1 MTLSVL
7 WFILIAVLW
16 IGYLTL
22 EGFGFGVGMIY
33 KFVAKDERE
42 RRALL
47 GTIGPHWDG
56 NEVWLLTAGGAT
68 FAAFPEW
75 YGTLFSGAYLVL
87 FLILLALIVRVC
99 AIEWRGKIN
108 SDTWRARWDWAHTIS
123 AWLPAI
129 LWGAAFAN
137 LVQGMQ
143 IEVVEV
149 ASRKVVPV
157 SEALAAQSAG
167 TLIPG
172 ASHEITGGFWSLITP
187 FTLLGGLVTCSLF
200 LTHGALFAALDA
212 DHKPVQATKE
222 QWVEVFT
229 RFYGDDGLGV
239 TVNAENIEKVA
250 TALSDNNGI
259 MVNLED
265 EKTIEKLASP
275 MDRLA
280 YGGDFTTM
288 QALAHE
294 RAGLFEGK
302 WNAEFAPARVREVLE
317 ADVETQAEAPVIAME
332 DTVAREIA
340 EETIG
345 RRKSTLWAV
354 PVRSKTGT
362 VSVSRGTTA
371 QYRVPAPV
379 AVENEDDGFEL

>member
-87 FLILLALIVRVC
+87 FLILLALIVRIC

-200 LTHGALFAALDA
+200 LTHGALFAALKTAGDLSKRCSALALKLGVVSTVLTALWALWAQLAYSASPASWIGLVLAALFLVASLYLNLRGRQGLAFATHFGAIAFAVVFIFLAITPDIMRSAINPAYSLTISQGASA
-212 DHKPVQATKE
+212 DVTLLIMSIAAVVFVPVVLVYTIWSSKVFAKRINAEKIDPNAGLDPVKVRDNSAKPV
-222 QWVEVFT
+222 
-229 RFYGDDGLGV
+229 G
-239 TVNAENIEKVA
+239 
-250 TALSDNNGI
+250 
-259 MVNLED
+259 
-265 EKTIEKLASP
+265 
-275 MDRLA
+275 LA
-280 YGGDFTTM
+280 Y
-288 QALAHE
+288 
-294 RAGLFEGK
+294 
-302 WNAEFAPARVREVLE
+302 
-317 ADVETQAEAPVIAME
+317 
-332 DTVAREIA
+332 
-340 EETIG
+340 
-345 RRKSTLWAV
+345 
-354 PVRSKTGT
+354 
-362 VSVSRGTTA
+362 
-371 QYRVPAPV
+371 
-379 AVENEDDGFEL
+379 

>member
-157 SEALAAQSAG
+157 AEALAAQKAG

-200 LTHGALFAALDA
+200 LTHGALFAALKTAGDLSKRCSALALKLGVVSTVLTALWALWAQLAYSATPASWIGLVLAALFLVASLYLNLRGRQGLAFATHFGAIAFAVVFIFLAITPDIMRSAINPAYSLTISQGASA
-212 DHKPVQATKE
+212 DVTLMIMTAAAVVFVPVVLVYTIWSYKVFAKRINAEKIDPNAGLDPVKVRDSSAKPV
-222 QWVEVFT
+222 
-229 RFYGDDGLGV
+229 G
-239 TVNAENIEKVA
+239 
-250 TALSDNNGI
+250 
-259 MVNLED
+259 
-265 EKTIEKLASP
+265 
-275 MDRLA
+275 LA
-280 YGGDFTTM
+280 Y
-288 QALAHE
+288 
-294 RAGLFEGK
+294 
-302 WNAEFAPARVREVLE
+302 
-317 ADVETQAEAPVIAME
+317 
-332 DTVAREIA
+332 
-340 EETIG
+340 
-345 RRKSTLWAV
+345 
-354 PVRSKTGT
+354 
-362 VSVSRGTTA
+362 
-371 QYRVPAPV
+371 
-379 AVENEDDGFEL
+379 

>member
-157 SEALAAQSAG
+157 SEALAAQKAG

-200 LTHGALFAALDA
+200 LTHGALFAALKTAGDLSKRCSALALKLGVVSTVLTALWALWAQLAYSASPASWIGLVLAALFLVASLYLNLRGRQGLAFATHFGAIAFAVVFIFLAITPDIMRSAINPAYSLTISQGASA
-212 DHKPVQATKE
+212 DVTLLIMSIAAVVFVPVVLVYTIWSYKVFAKRINAEKIDPNAGLDPVKVRDNSAKPV
-222 QWVEVFT
+222 
-229 RFYGDDGLGV
+229 G
-239 TVNAENIEKVA
+239 
-250 TALSDNNGI
+250 
-259 MVNLED
+259 
-265 EKTIEKLASP
+265 
-275 MDRLA
+275 LA
-280 YGGDFTTM
+280 Y
-288 QALAHE
+288 
-294 RAGLFEGK
+294 
-302 WNAEFAPARVREVLE
+302 
-317 ADVETQAEAPVIAME
+317 
-332 DTVAREIA
+332 
-340 EETIG
+340 
-345 RRKSTLWAV
+345 
-354 PVRSKTGT
+354 
-362 VSVSRGTTA
+362 
-371 QYRVPAPV
+371 
-379 AVENEDDGFEL
+379 

>member
-157 SEALAAQSAG
+157 AEALAAQKAG

-200 LTHGALFAALDA
+200 LTHGALFAALKTAGDLSKRCSALALKLGVGSTVLTALWALWAQLAYSATPASWIGLVLAALFLVASLYLNLRGRQGLAFATHFGAIAFAVVFIFLAITPDIMRSAINPAYSLTISQGASA
-212 DHKPVQATKE
+212 DVTLMIMTAAAVVFVPVVLVYTIWSYKVFAKRINAEKIDPNAGLDPVKVRDNSAKPV
-222 QWVEVFT
+222 
-229 RFYGDDGLGV
+229 G
-239 TVNAENIEKVA
+239 
-250 TALSDNNGI
+250 
-259 MVNLED
+259 
-265 EKTIEKLASP
+265 
-275 MDRLA
+275 LA
-280 YGGDFTTM
+280 Y
-288 QALAHE
+288 
-294 RAGLFEGK
+294 
-302 WNAEFAPARVREVLE
+302 
-317 ADVETQAEAPVIAME
+317 
-332 DTVAREIA
+332 
-340 EETIG
+340 
-345 RRKSTLWAV
+345 
-354 PVRSKTGT
+354 
-362 VSVSRGTTA
+362 
-371 QYRVPAPV
+371 
-379 AVENEDDGFEL
+379 

>member
-172 ASHEITGGFWSLITP
+172 ASHEITGGFWTLITP

-200 LTHGALFAALDA
+200 LTHGALFAALKTAGDLSKRCSALALKLGVVSTVLTALWALWAQLAYSASPASWIGLVLAALFLVASLYLNLRGRQGLAFATHFGAIAFAVVFIFLAITPDIMRSAINPAYSLTISQGASA
-212 DHKPVQATKE
+212 DVTLLIMSIAAVVFVPVVLVYTIWSYKVFAKRINAEKIDPNAGLDPVKVRDSSAKPV
-222 QWVEVFT
+222 
-229 RFYGDDGLGV
+229 G
-239 TVNAENIEKVA
+239 
-250 TALSDNNGI
+250 
-259 MVNLED
+259 
-265 EKTIEKLASP
+265 
-275 MDRLA
+275 LA
-280 YGGDFTTM
+280 Y
-288 QALAHE
+288 
-294 RAGLFEGK
+294 
-302 WNAEFAPARVREVLE
+302 
-317 ADVETQAEAPVIAME
+317 
-332 DTVAREIA
+332 
-340 EETIG
+340 
-345 RRKSTLWAV
+345 
-354 PVRSKTGT
+354 
-362 VSVSRGTTA
+362 
-371 QYRVPAPV
+371 
-379 AVENEDDGFEL
+379 

>member
-137 LVQGMQ
+137 LVQGMH

-200 LTHGALFAALDA
+200 LTHGALFAALKTAGDLSKRCSALALKLGVVSTVLTAIWALWAQLAYSATPASWIGLVLAALFLVASLYLNLRGRQGLAFATHFGAIAFAVVFIFLAITPDIMRSSVNPAYSLTISQGASA
-212 DHKPVQATKE
+212 DVTLLIMSIAAVVFVPVVLVYTIWSYKVFAKRINAEKIDLNAGLDPVKVRDNSAKPV
-222 QWVEVFT
+222 
-229 RFYGDDGLGV
+229 G
-239 TVNAENIEKVA
+239 
-250 TALSDNNGI
+250 
-259 MVNLED
+259 
-265 EKTIEKLASP
+265 
-275 MDRLA
+275 LA
-280 YGGDFTTM
+280 Y
-288 QALAHE
+288 
-294 RAGLFEGK
+294 
-302 WNAEFAPARVREVLE
+302 
-317 ADVETQAEAPVIAME
+317 
-332 DTVAREIA
+332 
-340 EETIG
+340 
-345 RRKSTLWAV
+345 
-354 PVRSKTGT
+354 
-362 VSVSRGTTA
+362 
-371 QYRVPAPV
+371 
-379 AVENEDDGFEL
+379 

>member
-200 LTHGALFAALDA
+200 LTHGALFAALKTAGDLSKRCSALALKLGVVSTVLTAIWALWAQLAYSATPASWIGLVLAALFLVASLYLNLRGRQGLAFATHFGAIAFAVVFIFLAITPDIMRSAINPAYSLTISQGASA
-212 DHKPVQATKE
+212 DVTLLIMTIAAVVFVPVVLVYTIWSYKVFAKRINAEKIDPNAGLDPVKVRDSSAKPV
-222 QWVEVFT
+222 
-229 RFYGDDGLGV
+229 G
-239 TVNAENIEKVA
+239 
-250 TALSDNNGI
+250 
-259 MVNLED
+259 
-265 EKTIEKLASP
+265 
-275 MDRLA
+275 LA
-280 YGGDFTTM
+280 Y
-288 QALAHE
+288 
-294 RAGLFEGK
+294 
-302 WNAEFAPARVREVLE
+302 
-317 ADVETQAEAPVIAME
+317 
-332 DTVAREIA
+332 
-340 EETIG
+340 
-345 RRKSTLWAV
+345 
-354 PVRSKTGT
+354 
-362 VSVSRGTTA
+362 
-371 QYRVPAPV
+371 
-379 AVENEDDGFEL
+379 

>member
-87 FLILLALIVRVC
+87 FLILLALIVRIC

-157 SEALAAQSAG
+157 AEALAAQKAG

-200 LTHGALFAALDA
+200 LTHGALFAALKTAGDLSKRCSALALKLGVVSTVLTALWALWAQLAYSASPASWIGLVLAALFLVASLYLNLRGRQGLAFATHFGAIAFAVVFIFLAITPDIMRSAINPAYSLTISQGASA
-212 DHKPVQATKE
+212 DVTLLIMSIAAVVFVPVVLVYTIWSYKVFAKRINAEKIDPNAGLDPVKVRDNSAKPV
-222 QWVEVFT
+222 
-229 RFYGDDGLGV
+229 G
-239 TVNAENIEKVA
+239 
-250 TALSDNNGI
+250 
-259 MVNLED
+259 
-265 EKTIEKLASP
+265 
-275 MDRLA
+275 LA
-280 YGGDFTTM
+280 Y
-288 QALAHE
+288 
-294 RAGLFEGK
+294 
-302 WNAEFAPARVREVLE
+302 
-317 ADVETQAEAPVIAME
+317 
-332 DTVAREIA
+332 
-340 EETIG
+340 
-345 RRKSTLWAV
+345 
-354 PVRSKTGT
+354 
-362 VSVSRGTTA
+362 
-371 QYRVPAPV
+371 
-379 AVENEDDGFEL
+379 

>member
-16 IGYLTL
+16 IGYMTL

-87 FLILLALIVRVC
+87 FLILLALTVRVC

-200 LTHGALFAALDA
+200 LTHGALFAALKTAGDLSKRCSALALKLGVVSTVLTALWALWAQLAYSASPASWIGLVLAALFLVASLYLNLRGRQGLAFATHFGAIAFAVVFIFLAITPDIMRSAINPAYSLTISQGASA
-212 DHKPVQATKE
+212 DVTLLIMSIAAVVFVPVVLVYTIWSYKVFAKRINAEKIDPNAGLDPVKVRDNSAKPV
-222 QWVEVFT
+222 
-229 RFYGDDGLGV
+229 G
-239 TVNAENIEKVA
+239 
-250 TALSDNNGI
+250 
-259 MVNLED
+259 
-265 EKTIEKLASP
+265 
-275 MDRLA
+275 LA
-280 YGGDFTTM
+280 Y
-288 QALAHE
+288 
-294 RAGLFEGK
+294 
-302 WNAEFAPARVREVLE
+302 
-317 ADVETQAEAPVIAME
+317 
-332 DTVAREIA
+332 
-340 EETIG
+340 
-345 RRKSTLWAV
+345 
-354 PVRSKTGT
+354 
-362 VSVSRGTTA
+362 
-371 QYRVPAPV
+371 
-379 AVENEDDGFEL
+379 

>member
-1 MTLSVL
+1 MTLSIL

-157 SEALAAQSAG
+157 SEALAAQKAG

-200 LTHGALFAALDA
+200 LTHGALFAALKTAGDLSKRCSALALKLGVVSTVLTALWALWAQLAYSASPASWIGLVLAALFLVASLYLNLRGRQGLAFATHFGAIAFAVVFIFLAITPDIMRSAINPAYSLTISQGASA
-212 DHKPVQATKE
+212 DVTLLIMSIAAVVFVPVVLVYTIWSYKVFAKRINAEKIDPNAGLDPVKVRDNSAKPV
-222 QWVEVFT
+222 
-229 RFYGDDGLGV
+229 G
-239 TVNAENIEKVA
+239 
-250 TALSDNNGI
+250 
-259 MVNLED
+259 
-265 EKTIEKLASP
+265 
-275 MDRLA
+275 LA
-280 YGGDFTTM
+280 Y
-288 QALAHE
+288 
-294 RAGLFEGK
+294 
-302 WNAEFAPARVREVLE
+302 
-317 ADVETQAEAPVIAME
+317 
-332 DTVAREIA
+332 
-340 EETIG
+340 
-345 RRKSTLWAV
+345 
-354 PVRSKTGT
+354 
-362 VSVSRGTTA
+362 
-371 QYRVPAPV
+371 
-379 AVENEDDGFEL
+379 

>member
-87 FLILLALIVRVC
+87 FLILLALIVRIC

-157 SEALAAQSAG
+157 SEDLAAQSA
-167 TLIPG
+167 G

-200 LTHGALFAALDA
+200 LTHGALFAALKTAGDLSKRCSALALKLGVVSTVLTALWALWAQLAYSASPASWIGLVLAALFLVASLYLNLRGRQGLAFATHFGAIAFAVVFIFLAITPDIMRSAINPAYSLTISQGASA
-212 DHKPVQATKE
+212 DVTLLIMSIAAVVFVPVVLVYTIWSYKVFAKRINAEKIDPNVGLDPVKVRDNSAKPV
-222 QWVEVFT
+222 
-229 RFYGDDGLGV
+229 G
-239 TVNAENIEKVA
+239 
-250 TALSDNNGI
+250 
-259 MVNLED
+259 
-265 EKTIEKLASP
+265 
-275 MDRLA
+275 LA
-280 YGGDFTTM
+280 Y
-288 QALAHE
+288 
-294 RAGLFEGK
+294 
-302 WNAEFAPARVREVLE
+302 
-317 ADVETQAEAPVIAME
+317 
-332 DTVAREIA
+332 
-340 EETIG
+340 
-345 RRKSTLWAV
+345 
-354 PVRSKTGT
+354 
-362 VSVSRGTTA
+362 
-371 QYRVPAPV
+371 
-379 AVENEDDGFEL
+379 

>member
-157 SEALAAQSAG
+157 AEALAAQKAG

-200 LTHGALFAALDA
+200 LTHGALFAALKTAGDLSKRCSALALKLGVGSTVLTALWALWAQLAYSGSSASWIGLVLAALFLVASLYLNLRGRQGLAFATHFGAIAFAVVFIFLAITPDIMRSAINPAYSLTISQGASA
-212 DHKPVQATKE
+212 DVTLMIMTAAAVVFVPVVLVYTIWSYKVFAKRINAEKIDPNAGLDPVKVRDNSAKPV
-222 QWVEVFT
+222 
-229 RFYGDDGLGV
+229 G
-239 TVNAENIEKVA
+239 
-250 TALSDNNGI
+250 
-259 MVNLED
+259 
-265 EKTIEKLASP
+265 
-275 MDRLA
+275 LA
-280 YGGDFTTM
+280 Y
-288 QALAHE
+288 
-294 RAGLFEGK
+294 
-302 WNAEFAPARVREVLE
+302 
-317 ADVETQAEAPVIAME
+317 
-332 DTVAREIA
+332 
-340 EETIG
+340 
-345 RRKSTLWAV
+345 
-354 PVRSKTGT
+354 
-362 VSVSRGTTA
+362 
-371 QYRVPAPV
+371 
-379 AVENEDDGFEL
+379 

>member
-137 LVQGMQ
+137 LVQ

-200 LTHGALFAALDA
+200 LTHGALFAALKTAGDLSKRCSALALKLGVVSTVLTALWALWAQLAYSASPASWIGLVLAALFLVASLYLNLRGRQGLAFATHFGAIAFAVVFIFLAITPDIMRSAINPAYSLTISQGASA
-212 DHKPVQATKE
+212 DVTLLIMSIAAVVFVPVVLVYTIWSYKVFAKRINAEKIDPNAGLDPVKVRDNSAKPV
-222 QWVEVFT
+222 
-229 RFYGDDGLGV
+229 G
-239 TVNAENIEKVA
+239 
-250 TALSDNNGI
+250 
-259 MVNLED
+259 
-265 EKTIEKLASP
+265 
-275 MDRLA
+275 LA
-280 YGGDFTTM
+280 Y
-288 QALAHE
+288 
-294 RAGLFEGK
+294 
-302 WNAEFAPARVREVLE
+302 
-317 ADVETQAEAPVIAME
+317 
-332 DTVAREIA
+332 
-340 EETIG
+340 
-345 RRKSTLWAV
+345 
-354 PVRSKTGT
+354 
-362 VSVSRGTTA
+362 
-371 QYRVPAPV
+371 
-379 AVENEDDGFEL
+379 

>member
-87 FLILLALIVRVC
+87 FLILLALIVRIC

-129 LWGAAFAN
+129 LWGAAFAT

-157 SEALAAQSAG
+157 AEALAAQKAG

-200 LTHGALFAALDA
+200 LTHGALFAALKTAGDLSKRCSALALKLGVVSTVLTALWALWAQLAYSASPASWIGLVLAALFLVASLYLNLRGRQGLAFATHFGAIAFAVVFIFLAITPDIMRSAINPAYSLTISQGASA
-212 DHKPVQATKE
+212 DVTLLIMSIAAVVFVPVVLVYTIWSYKVCAKRINAEKIDPNAGLDPVKVRDNSAKPV
-222 QWVEVFT
+222 
-229 RFYGDDGLGV
+229 G
-239 TVNAENIEKVA
+239 
-250 TALSDNNGI
+250 
-259 MVNLED
+259 
-265 EKTIEKLASP
+265 
-275 MDRLA
+275 LA
-280 YGGDFTTM
+280 Y
-288 QALAHE
+288 
-294 RAGLFEGK
+294 
-302 WNAEFAPARVREVLE
+302 
-317 ADVETQAEAPVIAME
+317 
-332 DTVAREIA
+332 
-340 EETIG
+340 
-345 RRKSTLWAV
+345 
-354 PVRSKTGT
+354 
-362 VSVSRGTTA
+362 
-371 QYRVPAPV
+371 
-379 AVENEDDGFEL
+379 

>member
-42 RRALL
+42 RRARL

-157 SEALAAQSAG
+157 AEALAAQKAG

-200 LTHGALFAALDA
+200 LTHGALFAALKTAGDLSKRCSALALKLGVGSTVLTALWALWAQLAYSASPASWIGLVLAALFLVASLYLNLRGRQGLAFATHFGAIAFAVVFIFLAITPDIMRSAINPAYSLTISQGASA
-212 DHKPVQATKE
+212 DVTLLIMSIAAVVFVPVVLVYTIWSYKVFAKRINAEKIDPNAGLDPVKVRDNSAKPV
-222 QWVEVFT
+222 
-229 RFYGDDGLGV
+229 G
-239 TVNAENIEKVA
+239 
-250 TALSDNNGI
+250 
-259 MVNLED
+259 
-265 EKTIEKLASP
+265 
-275 MDRLA
+275 LA
-280 YGGDFTTM
+280 Y
-288 QALAHE
+288 
-294 RAGLFEGK
+294 
-302 WNAEFAPARVREVLE
+302 
-317 ADVETQAEAPVIAME
+317 
-332 DTVAREIA
+332 
-340 EETIG
+340 
-345 RRKSTLWAV
+345 
-354 PVRSKTGT
+354 
-362 VSVSRGTTA
+362 
-371 QYRVPAPV
+371 
-379 AVENEDDGFEL
+379 

>member
-157 SEALAAQSAG
+157 AEALAAQKAG

-200 LTHGALFAALDA
+200 LTHGALFAALKTAGDLSKRCSALALKLGVGSTVLTALWALWAQLAYSASPASWIGLVLAALFLVASLYLNLRGRQGLAFATHFGAIAFAVVFIFLAITPDIMRSAINPAYSLTISQGASA
-212 DHKPVQATKE
+212 DVTLLIMSIAAVVFVPVVLVYTIWSYKVFAKRINAEKIDPNAGLDPVKVRDNSAKPV
-222 QWVEVFT
+222 
-229 RFYGDDGLGV
+229 G
-239 TVNAENIEKVA
+239 
-250 TALSDNNGI
+250 
-259 MVNLED
+259 
-265 EKTIEKLASP
+265 
-275 MDRLA
+275 LA
-280 YGGDFTTM
+280 Y
-288 QALAHE
+288 
-294 RAGLFEGK
+294 
-302 WNAEFAPARVREVLE
+302 
-317 ADVETQAEAPVIAME
+317 
-332 DTVAREIA
+332 
-340 EETIG
+340 
-345 RRKSTLWAV
+345 
-354 PVRSKTGT
+354 
-362 VSVSRGTTA
+362 
-371 QYRVPAPV
+371 
-379 AVENEDDGFEL
+379 

>member
-108 SDTWRARWDWAHTIS
+108 SDTWRARWDWTHTIS

-157 SEALAAQSAG
+157 AEALAAQKAG

-200 LTHGALFAALDA
+200 LTHGALFAALKTAGDLSKRCSALALKLGVGSTVLTALWALWAQLAYSGSPASWIGLVLAALFLVASLYLNLRGRQGLAFATHFGAIAFAVVFIFLAITPDIMRSAINPAYSLTISQGASA
-212 DHKPVQATKE
+212 DVTLMIMTAAAVVFVPVVLVYTIWSYKVFAKRINAEKIDPNAGLDPVKVRDNSAKPV
-222 QWVEVFT
+222 
-229 RFYGDDGLGV
+229 G
-239 TVNAENIEKVA
+239 
-250 TALSDNNGI
+250 
-259 MVNLED
+259 
-265 EKTIEKLASP
+265 
-275 MDRLA
+275 LA
-280 YGGDFTTM
+280 Y
-288 QALAHE
+288 
-294 RAGLFEGK
+294 
-302 WNAEFAPARVREVLE
+302 
-317 ADVETQAEAPVIAME
+317 
-332 DTVAREIA
+332 
-340 EETIG
+340 
-345 RRKSTLWAV
+345 
-354 PVRSKTGT
+354 
-362 VSVSRGTTA
+362 
-371 QYRVPAPV
+371 
-379 AVENEDDGFEL
+379 

>member
-22 EGFGFGVGMIY
+22 VGFGFGVGMIY

-87 FLILLALIVRVC
+87 FLILLALIVRIC

-200 LTHGALFAALDA
+200 LTHGALFAALKTAGDLSKRCSALALKLGVVSTVLTALWALWAQLAYSASPASWIGLVLAALFLVASLYLNLRGRQGLAFATHIGAIAFAVVFIFLAITPDIMRSAINPAYSLTISQGASA
-212 DHKPVQATKE
+212 DVTLLIMSIAAVVFVPVVLVYTIWSYKVFAKRINAEKIDPNAGLDPVKVRDNSAKPV
-222 QWVEVFT
+222 
-229 RFYGDDGLGV
+229 G
-239 TVNAENIEKVA
+239 
-250 TALSDNNGI
+250 
-259 MVNLED
+259 
-265 EKTIEKLASP
+265 
-275 MDRLA
+275 LA
-280 YGGDFTTM
+280 Y
-288 QALAHE
+288 
-294 RAGLFEGK
+294 
-302 WNAEFAPARVREVLE
+302 
-317 ADVETQAEAPVIAME
+317 
-332 DTVAREIA
+332 
-340 EETIG
+340 
-345 RRKSTLWAV
+345 
-354 PVRSKTGT
+354 
-362 VSVSRGTTA
+362 
-371 QYRVPAPV
+371 
-379 AVENEDDGFEL
+379 

>member
-33 KFVAKDERE
+33 KFVSKDERE

-137 LVQGMQ
+137 LVQGMH

-200 LTHGALFAALDA
+200 LTHGALFAALKTAGDLSKRCSALALKLGVVSTVLTAIWALWAQLAYSATPASWIGLVLAALFLVASLYLNLRGRQGLAFATHFGAIAFAVVFIFLAITPDIMRSSVNPAYSLTISQGASA
-212 DHKPVQATKE
+212 DVTLLIMTIAAVVFVPVVLVYTIWSYKVFAKRINAEKIDPNAGLDPVKVRDNCAKPV
-222 QWVEVFT
+222 
-229 RFYGDDGLGV
+229 G
-239 TVNAENIEKVA
+239 
-250 TALSDNNGI
+250 
-259 MVNLED
+259 
-265 EKTIEKLASP
+265 
-275 MDRLA
+275 LA
-280 YGGDFTTM
+280 Y
-288 QALAHE
+288 
-294 RAGLFEGK
+294 
-302 WNAEFAPARVREVLE
+302 
-317 ADVETQAEAPVIAME
+317 
-332 DTVAREIA
+332 
-340 EETIG
+340 
-345 RRKSTLWAV
+345 
-354 PVRSKTGT
+354 
-362 VSVSRGTTA
+362 
-371 QYRVPAPV
+371 
-379 AVENEDDGFEL
+379 

>member
-87 FLILLALIVRVC
+87 FLILLALIVRIC

-157 SEALAAQSAG
+157 SEALAAQKAG

-200 LTHGALFAALDA
+200 LTHGALFAALKTAGDLSKRCSALALKLGVVSTVLTALWALWAQLAYSASPASWIGLVLAALFLVASLYLNLRGRQGLAFATHFGAIAFAVVFIFLAITPDIMRSAINPAYSLTISQGASA
-212 DHKPVQATKE
+212 DVTLLIMTIAAVVFVPVVLVYTIWSYKVFAKRINAEKIDPNAGLDPVKVRDNSAKPV
-222 QWVEVFT
+222 
-229 RFYGDDGLGV
+229 G
-239 TVNAENIEKVA
+239 
-250 TALSDNNGI
+250 
-259 MVNLED
+259 
-265 EKTIEKLASP
+265 
-275 MDRLA
+275 LA
-280 YGGDFTTM
+280 Y
-288 QALAHE
+288 
-294 RAGLFEGK
+294 
-302 WNAEFAPARVREVLE
+302 
-317 ADVETQAEAPVIAME
+317 
-332 DTVAREIA
+332 
-340 EETIG
+340 
-345 RRKSTLWAV
+345 
-354 PVRSKTGT
+354 
-362 VSVSRGTTA
+362 
-371 QYRVPAPV
+371 
-379 AVENEDDGFEL
+379 

>member
-157 SEALAAQSAG
+157 SEALAAQKAG

-200 LTHGALFAALDA
+200 LTHGALFAALKTAGDLSKRCSALALKLGVGSTVLTALWALWAQLAYSATPASWIGLVLAALFLVASLYLNLRGRQGLAFATHFGAIAFAVVFIFLAITPDIMRSAINPAYSLTISQGASA
-212 DHKPVQATKE
+212 DVTLMIMTAAAVVFVPVVLVYTIWSYKVFAKRINAEKIDPNAGLDPVKVRDSSAKPV
-222 QWVEVFT
+222 
-229 RFYGDDGLGV
+229 G
-239 TVNAENIEKVA
+239 
-250 TALSDNNGI
+250 
-259 MVNLED
+259 
-265 EKTIEKLASP
+265 
-275 MDRLA
+275 LA
-280 YGGDFTTM
+280 Y
-288 QALAHE
+288 
-294 RAGLFEGK
+294 
-302 WNAEFAPARVREVLE
+302 
-317 ADVETQAEAPVIAME
+317 
-332 DTVAREIA
+332 
-340 EETIG
+340 
-345 RRKSTLWAV
+345 
-354 PVRSKTGT
+354 
-362 VSVSRGTTA
+362 
-371 QYRVPAPV
+371 
-379 AVENEDDGFEL
+379 

>member
-87 FLILLALIVRVC
+87 FLILLALIVRIC

-157 SEALAAQSAG
+157 AEALAAQKAG

-200 LTHGALFAALDA
+200 LTHGALFAALKTAGDLSKRCSALALKLGVGSTVLTALWALWAQLAYSATPASWIGLVLAALFLVASLYLNLRGRQGLAFATHFGAIAFAVVFIFLAITPDIMRSAINPAYSLTISQGASA
-212 DHKPVQATKE
+212 DVTLMIMTAAAVVFVPVVLVYTIWSYKVFAKRINAEKIDPNAGLDPVKVRDNSAKPV
-222 QWVEVFT
+222 
-229 RFYGDDGLGV
+229 G
-239 TVNAENIEKVA
+239 
-250 TALSDNNGI
+250 
-259 MVNLED
+259 
-265 EKTIEKLASP
+265 
-275 MDRLA
+275 LA
-280 YGGDFTTM
+280 Y
-288 QALAHE
+288 
-294 RAGLFEGK
+294 
-302 WNAEFAPARVREVLE
+302 
-317 ADVETQAEAPVIAME
+317 
-332 DTVAREIA
+332 
-340 EETIG
+340 
-345 RRKSTLWAV
+345 
-354 PVRSKTGT
+354 
-362 VSVSRGTTA
+362 
-371 QYRVPAPV
+371 
-379 AVENEDDGFEL
+379 

>member
-87 FLILLALIVRVC
+87 FLILLALIVRIC

-157 SEALAAQSAG
+157 AEALAAQKAG

-200 LTHGALFAALDA
+200 LTHGALFAALKTAGDLSKRCSALALKLGVGSTVLTALWALWAQLAYSASPASWIGLVLAALFLVASLYLNLRGRQGLAFATHFGAIAFAVVFIFLAITPDIMRSAINPAYSLTISQGASA
-212 DHKPVQATKE
+212 DVTLLIMSIAAVVFVPVVLVYTIWSYKVFAKRINAEKIDPNAGLDPVKVRDNSAKPV
-222 QWVEVFT
+222 
-229 RFYGDDGLGV
+229 G
-239 TVNAENIEKVA
+239 
-250 TALSDNNGI
+250 
-259 MVNLED
+259 
-265 EKTIEKLASP
+265 
-275 MDRLA
+275 LA
-280 YGGDFTTM
+280 Y
-288 QALAHE
+288 
-294 RAGLFEGK
+294 
-302 WNAEFAPARVREVLE
+302 
-317 ADVETQAEAPVIAME
+317 
-332 DTVAREIA
+332 
-340 EETIG
+340 
-345 RRKSTLWAV
+345 
-354 PVRSKTGT
+354 
-362 VSVSRGTTA
+362 
-371 QYRVPAPV
+371 
-379 AVENEDDGFEL
+379 

>member
-157 SEALAAQSAG
+157 AEALAAQSAG

-200 LTHGALFAALDA
+200 LTHGALFAALKTAGDLSKRCSALALKLGVGSTVLTALWALWAQLAYSATPASWIGLVLAALFLVASLYLNLRGRQGLAFATHFGAIAFDVVFIFLAITPDIMRSAINPAYSLTISQGASA
-212 DHKPVQATKE
+212 DVTLLIMTIAAVVFVPVVLVYTIWSYKVFAKRINAEKIDPNAGLDPVKVRDSSAKPV
-222 QWVEVFT
+222 
-229 RFYGDDGLGV
+229 G
-239 TVNAENIEKVA
+239 
-250 TALSDNNGI
+250 
-259 MVNLED
+259 
-265 EKTIEKLASP
+265 
-275 MDRLA
+275 LA
-280 YGGDFTTM
+280 Y
-288 QALAHE
+288 
-294 RAGLFEGK
+294 
-302 WNAEFAPARVREVLE
+302 
-317 ADVETQAEAPVIAME
+317 
-332 DTVAREIA
+332 
-340 EETIG
+340 
-345 RRKSTLWAV
+345 
-354 PVRSKTGT
+354 
-362 VSVSRGTTA
+362 
-371 QYRVPAPV
+371 
-379 AVENEDDGFEL
+379 

>member
-149 ASRKVVPV
+149 ATRKVVPV
-157 SEALAAQSAG
+157 AEALAAQKAG

-200 LTHGALFAALDA
+200 LTHGALFAALKTAGDLSKRCSALALKLGVGSTVLTALWALWAQLAYSGSPASWIGLVLAALFLVASLYLNLRGRQGLAFATHFGAIAFAVVFIFLAITPDIMRSAINPAYSLTISQGASA
-212 DHKPVQATKE
+212 DVTLLIMSIAAVVFVPVVLVYTIWSYKVFAKRINAEKIDPNAGLDPVKVRDNSAKPV
-222 QWVEVFT
+222 
-229 RFYGDDGLGV
+229 G
-239 TVNAENIEKVA
+239 
-250 TALSDNNGI
+250 
-259 MVNLED
+259 
-265 EKTIEKLASP
+265 
-275 MDRLA
+275 LA
-280 YGGDFTTM
+280 Y
-288 QALAHE
+288 
-294 RAGLFEGK
+294 
-302 WNAEFAPARVREVLE
+302 
-317 ADVETQAEAPVIAME
+317 
-332 DTVAREIA
+332 
-340 EETIG
+340 
-345 RRKSTLWAV
+345 
-354 PVRSKTGT
+354 
-362 VSVSRGTTA
+362 
-371 QYRVPAPV
+371 
-379 AVENEDDGFEL
+379 

>member
-7 WFILIAVLW
+7 WFILIAALW

-149 ASRKVVPV
+149 ASRKVVPIA
-157 SEALAAQSAG
+157 EALAAQKAG

-200 LTHGALFAALDA
+200 LTHGALFAALKTAGDLSKRCSALALKLGVVSTVLTALWALWAQLAYSATPASWIGLVLAALFLVASLYLNLRGRQGLAFATHFGAIAFAVVFIFLAITPDIMRSAINPAYSLTISQGASA
-212 DHKPVQATKE
+212 DVTLMIMTAAAVVFVPVVLVYTIWSYKVFAKRINAEKIDPNAGLDPVKVRDSSAKPV
-222 QWVEVFT
+222 
-229 RFYGDDGLGV
+229 G
-239 TVNAENIEKVA
+239 
-250 TALSDNNGI
+250 
-259 MVNLED
+259 
-265 EKTIEKLASP
+265 
-275 MDRLA
+275 LA
-280 YGGDFTTM
+280 Y
-288 QALAHE
+288 
-294 RAGLFEGK
+294 
-302 WNAEFAPARVREVLE
+302 
-317 ADVETQAEAPVIAME
+317 
-332 DTVAREIA
+332 
-340 EETIG
+340 
-345 RRKSTLWAV
+345 
-354 PVRSKTGT
+354 
-362 VSVSRGTTA
+362 
-371 QYRVPAPV
+371 
-379 AVENEDDGFEL
+379 

>member
-87 FLILLALIVRVC
+87 FLILLALIVRIC

-167 TLIPG
+167 TLILG

-200 LTHGALFAALDA
+200 LTHGALFAALKTAGDLSKRCSALALKLGVVSTVLTALWALWAQLAYSASPASWIGLVLAALFLVASLYLNLRGRQGLAFATHFGAIAFAVVFIFLAITPDIMRSAINPAYSLTISQGASA
-212 DHKPVQATKE
+212 DVTLLIMSIAAVVFVPVVLVYTIWSYKVFAKRINAEKIDPNAGLDPVKVRDNSAKPV
-222 QWVEVFT
+222 
-229 RFYGDDGLGV
+229 G
-239 TVNAENIEKVA
+239 
-250 TALSDNNGI
+250 
-259 MVNLED
+259 
-265 EKTIEKLASP
+265 
-275 MDRLA
+275 LA
-280 YGGDFTTM
+280 Y
-288 QALAHE
+288 
-294 RAGLFEGK
+294 
-302 WNAEFAPARVREVLE
+302 
-317 ADVETQAEAPVIAME
+317 
-332 DTVAREIA
+332 
-340 EETIG
+340 
-345 RRKSTLWAV
+345 
-354 PVRSKTGT
+354 
-362 VSVSRGTTA
+362 
-371 QYRVPAPV
+371 
-379 AVENEDDGFEL
+379 

>member
-157 SEALAAQSAG
+157 AEALAAQKAG

-200 LTHGALFAALDA
+200 LTHGALFAALKTAGDLSKRCSALALKLGVGSTVLTALWALWAQLAYSGSSASWIGLVLAALFLVASLYLNLRGRQGLAFATHFGAIAFAVVFIFLAITPDIMRSAINPAYSLTISQGASA
-212 DHKPVQATKE
+212 DVTLLIMTIAAVVFVPVVLVYTIWSYKVFAKRINAEKIDPNAGLDPVKVRDSSAKPV
-222 QWVEVFT
+222 
-229 RFYGDDGLGV
+229 G
-239 TVNAENIEKVA
+239 
-250 TALSDNNGI
+250 
-259 MVNLED
+259 
-265 EKTIEKLASP
+265 
-275 MDRLA
+275 LA
-280 YGGDFTTM
+280 Y
-288 QALAHE
+288 
-294 RAGLFEGK
+294 
-302 WNAEFAPARVREVLE
+302 
-317 ADVETQAEAPVIAME
+317 
-332 DTVAREIA
+332 
-340 EETIG
+340 
-345 RRKSTLWAV
+345 
-354 PVRSKTGT
+354 
-362 VSVSRGTTA
+362 
-371 QYRVPAPV
+371 
-379 AVENEDDGFEL
+379 

>member
-149 ASRKVVPV
+149 ATRKVVPV
-157 SEALAAQSAG
+157 AEALAAQKAG

-200 LTHGALFAALDA
+200 LTHGALFAALKTAGDLSKRCSALALKLGVVSTVLTALWALWAQLAYSGSPASWIGLVLAALFLVASLYLNLRGRQGLAFATHFGAIAFAVVFIFLAITPDIMRSAINPAYSLTISQGASA
-212 DHKPVQATKE
+212 DVTLLIMSIAAVVFVPVVLVYTIWSYKVFAKRINAEKIDPNAGLDPVKVRDNSAKPV
-222 QWVEVFT
+222 
-229 RFYGDDGLGV
+229 G
-239 TVNAENIEKVA
+239 
-250 TALSDNNGI
+250 
-259 MVNLED
+259 
-265 EKTIEKLASP
+265 
-275 MDRLA
+275 LA
-280 YGGDFTTM
+280 Y
-288 QALAHE
+288 
-294 RAGLFEGK
+294 
-302 WNAEFAPARVREVLE
+302 
-317 ADVETQAEAPVIAME
+317 
-332 DTVAREIA
+332 
-340 EETIG
+340 
-345 RRKSTLWAV
+345 
-354 PVRSKTGT
+354 
-362 VSVSRGTTA
+362 
-371 QYRVPAPV
+371 
-379 AVENEDDGFEL
+379 

>member
-108 SDTWRARWDWAHTIS
+108 SYTWRARWDWAHTIS

-157 SEALAAQSAG
+157 AEALAAQKAG

-200 LTHGALFAALDA
+200 LTHGALFAALKTAGDLSKRCSALALKLGVVSTVLTALWALWAQLAYSASPASWIGLVLAALFLVASLYLNLRGRQGLAFATHFGAIAFAVVFIFLAITPDIMRSAINPAYSLTISQGASA
-212 DHKPVQATKE
+212 DVTLLIMSIAAVVFVPVVLVYTIWSYKVFAKRINAEKIDPNAGLDPVKVRDNSAKPV
-222 QWVEVFT
+222 
-229 RFYGDDGLGV
+229 G
-239 TVNAENIEKVA
+239 
-250 TALSDNNGI
+250 
-259 MVNLED
+259 
-265 EKTIEKLASP
+265 
-275 MDRLA
+275 LA
-280 YGGDFTTM
+280 Y
-288 QALAHE
+288 
-294 RAGLFEGK
+294 
-302 WNAEFAPARVREVLE
+302 
-317 ADVETQAEAPVIAME
+317 
-332 DTVAREIA
+332 
-340 EETIG
+340 
-345 RRKSTLWAV
+345 
-354 PVRSKTGT
+354 
-362 VSVSRGTTA
+362 
-371 QYRVPAPV
+371 
-379 AVENEDDGFEL
+379 